1 MLYWILQVILFS
13 VIFILLVHN
22 IFNYLKSTLTVPII
36 KDLENIRN
44 KNYEKIFDIISN
56 NEYKNQ
62 DILTHNDDNNG
73 TTMKNELKT
82 FLKSQLD
89 NDETIYTTNISELNI
104 I

>member
-73 TTMKNELKT
+73 TNMKNELKT

-89 NDETIYTTNISELNI
+89 NDETIYTTNIADLNVI
-104 I
+104 